1 MKKKGEKKYR
11 RAIGIEMYAK
21 CFRMTISRK
30 LLLLFFALCISDS
43 MKAQDFLFTDNPEIQ
58 NPFRESV
65 LINAQT
71 TITGPKTG
79 WEFHIR
85 HRFGAMATDNTLVKS
100 FLGTDGV
107 ANIRFSFVFPLSD
120 KTYVGVGRSKFGKT
134 YDLEVKHRFLT
145 QTVDNKKPI
154 SLAAYVNIACMSD
167 AFPPVPKNS
176 YFSDGTTEFEYL
188 FNHRLTYNSQ
198 VIISRKMSERTS
210 IEVAPIFIY
219 RNLVE
224 IGKQNASV
232 NIAAGVSFRTS
243 TRASII
249 AEYTYRF
256 LDQPVKNLF
265 PLALGYEFGTV
276 GHSFQII
283 VSSSND
289 LLEQNVYH
297 NQNLD
302 YTQGKFYLGFN
313 LRRTFWHKKKTKIEK
328 L

>member
-1 MKKKGEKKYR
+1 MKKIGEKANR
-11 RAIGIEMYAK
+11 RAIGIERYPK
-21 CFRMTISRK
+21 CFQLTICRK
-30 LLLLFFALCISDS
+30 ILLLFFILCISGS
-43 MKAQDFLFTDNPEIQ
+43 VIAQDFLFTDNPEIQ

-65 LINAQT
+65 LINTQT

-85 HRFGAMATDNTLVKS
+85 HRFGVMATDQSLVKS

-120 KTYVGVGRSKFGKT
+120 KTYIGAGRSKFGKT
-134 YDLEVKHRFLT
+134 YDIEIKHRFLT

-154 SLAAYVNIACMSD
+154 SLAAYLNIACMSD
-167 AFPPVPKNS
+167 AFAPVPKNA
-176 YFSDGTTEFEYL
+176 YFSDGTTAFAYS

-198 VIISRKMSERTS
+198 VIMSRKISDRAS
-210 IEVAPIFIY
+210 VEVAPIFIY

-224 IGKQNASV
+224 PGKHNASF
-232 NIAAGVSFRTS
+232 NIAGGMSFRTS
-243 TRASII
+243 TRSSII

-256 LDQPVKNLF
+256 IDQPEKNLF
-265 PLALGYEFGTV
+265 PLAIGYEFGTV
-276 GHSFQII
+276 GHSFQITL
-283 VSSSND
+283 SSSND
-289 LLEQNVYH
+289 LLEQHVYH
-297 NQNLD
+297 IENMD

-313 LRRTFWHKKKTKIEK
+313 MRRTFWHKKKTKNEK